1 MEKPQAVLVLVHG
14 LGAHSQR
21 WDFLSDYFKSKDF
34 SIYSLDLKG
43 FGKSEGTRGHIDSF
57 KTYYKDIAELAIKAK
72 KENPGKKIFLIGE
85 SMGGLISFNI
95 GGIYPE
101 LFSGIILISPAFKNG
116 MKFKITDYIKLVLYL
131 ITNPKKTIEL
141 PFTSRMC
148 TRDESYADIMDKNP
162 LELRIAS
169 AKLLVN
175 ILIEQIKSKSYAKK
189 ISTPLLFLLSGK
201 DLLVDEKENKK
212 FFNTLQI
219 KDKKIIEYA
228 DMLHA
233 LSIDLGR
240 EKVFEDIYNWL
251 KERI

>member
-21 WDFLSDYFKSKDF
+21 WDFLSDYFKNKDF

-43 FGKSEGTRGHIDSF
+43 FGKSEGPRGHIDSF

-85 SMGGLISFNI
+85 SMGGLISFNL
-95 GGIYPE
+95 GADNPH
-101 LFSGIILISPAFKNG
+101 LFSGIILLSPAFKNA
-116 MKFKITDYIKLVLYL
+116 MKFKLSDYLKLIYSLF
-131 ITNPKKTIEL
+131 TNPKNTITM
-141 PFTSRMC
+141 PFNSRMC
-148 TRDESYADIMDKNP
+148 TRDEAYADIMDKNP

-175 ILIEQIKSKSYAKK
+175 ILIEQIKAKFYAKK
-189 ISTPLLFLLSGK
+189 IKAPLLFMLSGK
-201 DLLVDEKENKK
+201 DFLVDEKENKK
-212 FFNTLQI
+212 FFNALKI
-219 KDKKIIEYA
+219 KDKKIIEYIE
-228 DMLHA
+228 MHHA

-251 KERI
+251 QERI